1 MNKLQIKY
9 ISNMYK
15 SLSNDVKNLVKYDNE
30 SLISYN
36 KLFMINLLINLYYH
50 ITGKRK
56 GQLNKKISI
65 YIPQIINQYIKD
77 FVIIKIDNNF
87 KDIISNTLLFFNT
100 DAQNIII
107 EQDIYSFY
115 LDLIKYYN
123 NN

>member
-15 SLSNDVKNLVKYDNE
+15 SLSNDIKNLVKYDNE

-77 FVIIKIDNNF
+77 FVIIEVNKNF
-87 KDIISNTLLFFNT
+87 KDILSHTMLFFNT
-100 DAQNIII
+100 DAQNIIM

-115 LDLIKYYN
+115 LDLITFIK
-123 NN
+123 

>member
-77 FVIIKIDNNF
+77 FVIIVVDKNFNN
-87 KDIISNTLLFFNT
+87 ILSNTMLFFNT
-100 DAQNIII
+100 DAQNIIM